1 MKKIIHTTRTPTMR
15 SITTIQ
21 YEAIDGMRFL
31 HESTCKSHEN
41 SCLDWQA
48 TYLKL
53 NQIVPR
59 AYSLKELQ
67 NKLVELEDKRHEWEK
82 ASLKDWCDY
91 NANVYGLKM
100 AIKVISQKGD

>member
-1 MKKIIHTTRTPTMR
+1 MKKIFQHTSLPTMKT
-15 SITTIQ
+15 ITTVK
-21 YEAIDGMRFL
+21 YEAIDGMLFL
-31 HESTCKSHEN
+31 HESNCRFHEK
-41 SCLDWQA
+41 SCLDWQV

-53 NQIVPR
+53 NQLVPR

-67 NKLVELEDKRHEWEK
+67 NKLSELEDKRHEWEK